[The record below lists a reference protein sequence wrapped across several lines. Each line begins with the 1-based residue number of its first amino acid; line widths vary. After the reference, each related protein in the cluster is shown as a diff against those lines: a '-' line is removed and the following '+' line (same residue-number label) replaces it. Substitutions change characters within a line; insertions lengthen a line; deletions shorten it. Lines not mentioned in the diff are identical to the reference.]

1 MAKVPTY
8 QRTEL
13 PPGYSGQVKPT
24 FDLADRGGQT
34 QLAEAVG
41 GMAGD
46 IWSRIIRTRAA
57 NEFDDFKGM
66 VDTEQALL
74 EKKAN
79 DTPGA
84 PIEECKQWQN
94 EMLANIK
101 KASGNAT
108 TKLAKER
115 IRSWYAQ
122 NEDRIRASSDA
133 SLAALASRRE
143 FDIFNLK
150 RKDWIEK
157 GNLVGLR
164 DGYKGVK
171 GNLFDSEQSDLL
183 EREDTAELLEGVI
196 LRQALSMPGDEG
208 VALIET
214 ANKEA
219 KEQYQVEDDLFSPDD
234 IDRMKKQYTY
244 QKKASAA
251 KIAEVFEKAKN
262 EAVQKWRDI
271 IVIEGKMNNAIEIE
285 SDSALLD
292 YPEEKDKLRALER
305 ERATAILKG
314 REGTPREIALAENEN
329 WEAINAVAAIGK
341 QKALKVIT
349 KNSDIVDSTSFVS
362 ALNKEA
368 VDGTDS
374 ILKDGLAKAERMRRI
389 AVEAAKKDVKKVEE
403 IEDTYIKIFND
414 MRRNFS
420 SNPDW
425 TDKDKLSYI
434 DTATEAQKEETARNW
449 LKLMYIFG
457 PITGTAAAL
466 YGKRRLAKKAKEKDE
481 LQYTKT
487 ATNPQTGEKL
497 GWNGKEWVPLQ

>member
-24 FDLADRGGQT
+24 FDLADRGGQI
-34 QLAEAVG
+34 QLAETVG

-46 IWSRIIRTRAA
+46 IWMKIIQARAA
-57 NEFDDFKGM
+57 NEFDDFKGV
-66 VDTEQALL
+66 VDTQQALL
-74 EKKAN
+74 EKRAN
-79 DTPGA
+79 DDPGA
-84 PIEECKQWQN
+84 PIEKYKEWQN
-94 EMLANIK
+94 DMLAEIK

-108 TKLAKER
+108 TRFAKER

-122 NEDRIRASSDA
+122 NENLIRARSDA

-157 GNLVGLR
+157 GNLNDLR
-164 DGYKGVK
+164 EGYQGVK
-171 GNLFDSEQSDLL
+171 GNLFESEQSDLL

-196 LRQALSMPGDEG
+196 LRQALAMPGDEG
-208 VALIET
+208 FALIET

-219 KEQYQVEDDLFSPDD
+219 KEQYQVEGELFSPDD
-234 IDRMKKQYTY
+234 IARMKKQYTY
-244 QKKASAA
+244 QKKAGAA

-285 SDSALLD
+285 SDPALLD

-305 ERATAILKG
+305 ERVTAILKS

-341 QKALKVIT
+341 QKALEVIA

-368 VDGTDS
+368 VEGMDE

-389 AVEAAKKDVKKVEE
+389 AVEAAKKDLKKVEE
-403 IEDTYIKIFND
+403 KEDTYIKIFND

-420 SNPDW
+420 SNPEW

-434 DTATEAQKEETARNW
+434 DTATEAQKDDAARNW
-449 LKLMYIFG
+449 FKLLWLTGFPGIVLERT
-457 PITGTAAAL
+457 ITS
-466 YGKRRLAKKAKEKDE
+466 YKKRQPKKEPKAIPLTEKPLSEMTDE
-481 LQYTKT
+481 ELR
-487 ATNPQTGEKL
+487 AIIEGE
-497 GWNGKEWVPLQ
+497 